1 MSIPKMA
8 NAMGYIDDDLVTGA
22 IEYKRTKKKN
32 SWMKWGAMAACP
44 HPQSLVPTTTR
55 TIAHITRQT

>member
-32 SWMKWGAMAACP
+32 SWLKWGAMVA
-44 HPQSLVPTTTR
+44 
-55 TIAHITRQT
+55 